1 MSQRLRFNRQ
11 TKQQGLSL
19 IDLVLAL
26 ALAGVLIKFGW
37 QFSMQQ
43 HYQQQLS
50 ESAKRL
56 DQSLSAL
63 EFYLLRNAHL
73 PCPDTTGDGLEN
85 RHATG
90 RCLARHGRLPNLDL
104 MLTSANDGFGQPIY
118 YAVHQRANSDTTA
131 NNHRLACASASV
143 FAKQGA
149 INNSFHQNLTG
160 ALFCT
165 AAQCGHTQPQNY
177 SPEEHD
183 DQLWCQAT
191 SLQRDTPPY
200 FNRLTPPLGT
210 STALLGSLRVCTE
223 NPNECRSNTARSQH
237 AGNQVVALLVS
248 FGSNA
253 QAAWQ
258 DCSSLN
264 PREQQN
270 CNHNAYFQLDP
281 VSATFDD
288 QLRWLTIHRIKD
300 LLHDQLDWHQT
311 APQ

>member
-1 MSQRLRFNRQ
+1 M
-11 TKQQGLSL
+11 

-26 ALAGVLIKFGW
+26 ALAGFLIKFGW

-73 PCPDTTGDGLEN
+73 PCPDTTSNGLEN
-85 RHATG
+85 RHPTG
-90 RCLARHGRLPNLDL
+90 RCLARHGRLPFLTL
-104 MLTSANDGFGQPIY
+104 MLTTANDGFGQPIY
-118 YAVHQRANSDTTA
+118 YAVHQYATSDTVA
-131 NNHRLACASASV
+131 RNHRYACASASV

-165 AAQCGHTQPQNY
+165 AAQCGHTKPQDY
-177 SPEEHD
+177 RPEEHD
-183 DQLWCQAT
+183 DQPWCQAT
-191 SLQRDTPPY
+191 SQTRDTPPY

-210 STALLGSLRVCTE
+210 STAMLGSLRVCAN
-223 NPNECRSNTARSQH
+223 NPNECRSNTPRSQQ
-237 AGNQVVALLVS
+237 AGNQVVAVLVS
-248 FGSNA
+248 FGSNG
-253 QAAWQ
+253 QTAWQ
-258 DCSSLN
+258 DCNARN

-270 CNHNAYFQLDP
+270 CNGNNYFQLDP
-281 VSATFDD
+281 ISTDFDD
-288 QLRWLTIHRIKD
+288 QLSWLSIHRIKD
-300 LLHDQLDWHQT
+300 LLHDQIDWHQT